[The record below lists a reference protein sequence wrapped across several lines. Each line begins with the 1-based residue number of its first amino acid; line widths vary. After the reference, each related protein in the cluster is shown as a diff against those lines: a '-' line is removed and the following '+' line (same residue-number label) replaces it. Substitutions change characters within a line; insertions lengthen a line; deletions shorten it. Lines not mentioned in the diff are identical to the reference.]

1 MILKKE
7 TPIGENETYGEL
19 HDRLAV
25 IGAQALVETVDLLEQ
40 GIGNRVVIQKD
51 SQITDY
57 DILEALTMHK
67 DLDPKLLE
75 VNDTINI

>member
-1 MILKKE
+1 M
-7 TPIGENETYGEL
+7 
-19 HDRLAV
+19 
-25 IGAQALVETVDLLEQ
+25 ETVDLLEQ

-67 DLDPKLLE
+67 GLDPKLLE

>member
-1 MILKKE
+1 MESRATVLGHIQRGG
-7 TPIGENETYGEL
+7 TPTAT
-19 HDRLAV
+19 DRIVASRM
-25 IGAQALVETVDLLEQ
+25 GCYAVDLLEQ

-67 DLDPKLLE
+67 GLDPKLLE